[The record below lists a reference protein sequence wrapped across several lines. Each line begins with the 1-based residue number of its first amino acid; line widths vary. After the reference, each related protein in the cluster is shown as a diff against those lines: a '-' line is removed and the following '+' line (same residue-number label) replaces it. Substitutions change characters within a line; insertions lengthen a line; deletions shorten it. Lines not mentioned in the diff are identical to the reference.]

1 MSTSPSF
8 GLCFWSNTVFV
19 LHNKYFCLKVKLI
32 FGLKVM
38 FEGFLL
44 LLWFGLDGICPFYIP
59 YERPGPAQHT
69 PLCLQ
74 VNNIQMLLLS
84 TLVSI
89 GYTLLM
95 TFGIYT
101 VIYTLLYQTV
111 VNHMGWKAIK

>member
-1 MSTSPSF
+1 MF
-8 GLCFWSNTVFV
+8 LVKYCVCFTQQ
-19 LHNKYFCLKVKLI
+19 I
-32 FGLKVM
+32 FLSKSQTYIWFKSHV
-38 FEGFLL
+38 EGFLL

-59 YERPGPAQHT
+59 YKRPGPAQHT